1 MMNSIMNLLSWLVA
15 TACGLGRAPV
25 ASGTVASAAAALLW
39 YLAAPSAAVQ
49 GFFCLVTIAIGLW
62 ASSRLAA
69 HLNDSDPSE
78 VVIDEVA
85 GMWLTLLALPKTI
98 PVVVAGFLLFRL
110 LDIGKFPPMRQ
121 LERLPGGLG
130 IMMDDLAA
138 GMIGRLVLGIALAYF
153 AP

>member
-1 MMNSIMNLLSWLVA
+1 MKHSVINVLAFLVA

-39 YLAAPSAAVQ
+39 YLAAPSAAAQ
-49 GFFCLVTIAIGLW
+49 GFICLVTIALGLW
-62 ASSRLAA
+62 ASSRHAA
-69 HLNDSDPSE
+69 NLSDDDPSE

-85 GMWLTLLALPKTI
+85 GMWLTLWAAPKTI

-138 GMIGRLVLGIALAYF
+138 GVIGRLVLGIVLAYF